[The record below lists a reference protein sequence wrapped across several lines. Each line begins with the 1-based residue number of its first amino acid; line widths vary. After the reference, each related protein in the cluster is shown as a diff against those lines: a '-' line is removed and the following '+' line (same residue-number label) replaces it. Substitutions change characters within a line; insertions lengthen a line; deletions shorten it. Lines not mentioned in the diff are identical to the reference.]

1 MLSALALFDYQ
12 HAPFTLVVL
21 GAVRNA
27 VFSINCPG
35 MEAHECFNLFE
46 KKFAEIVKSAFGDS
60 YASEIGKLY
69 PSDIQAK
76 IEELKAEVLELGDA
90 NELVL
95 SDSTWSNISNGNVIV
110 SPGTNKSF
118 IITPSFTDKNGVSK
132 TITTD
137 RIQYKSSNTSL
148 INIDSSGNATV
159 TGTAN
164 GTFSAKITVIVDGVE
179 VGEKTINIKVVTSA
193 VDWASMGNDNVN
205 GFISMDGSDTTPNTV
220 KSLAELYNG
229 NGVMNLLAHNDMRRG
244 LDWLG
249 AVAEAKTAIGTFVDT
264 IASACASS
272 GIQYDQTALNT
283 AKEKVVALYTAAFDH
298 SIDNWAG
305 KKETKNNTF
314 QYDGQTY
321 SYQVCKYYKNS
332 TTMDTAY
339 AQGCRFGNAG
349 KDHSFRAGAQ
359 GNLRNPEKDQG
370 KEQAHKR
377 I

>member
-1 MLSALALFDYQ
+1 
-12 HAPFTLVVL
+12 
-21 GAVRNA
+21 
-27 VFSINCPG
+27 
-35 MEAHECFNLFE
+35 
-46 KKFAEIVKSAFGDS
+46 
-60 YASEIGKLY
+60 
-69 PSDIQAK
+69 
-76 IEELKAEVLELGDA
+76 
-90 NELVL
+90 
-95 SDSTWSNISNGNVIV
+95 
-110 SPGTNKSF
+110 
-118 IITPSFTDKNGVSK
+118 
-132 TITTD
+132 
-137 RIQYKSSNTSL
+137 
-148 INIDSSGNATV
+148 
-159 TGTAN
+159 
-164 GTFSAKITVIVDGVE
+164 
-179 VGEKTINIKVVTSA
+179 
-193 VDWASMGNDNVN
+193 
-205 GFISMDGSDTTPNTV
+205 MDGSDTTPNTV

-339 AQGCRFGNAG
+339 AQGCSASNNQLGLRIGEQYDDHWFQITVNTRCVMDLFNRFYQEALG
-349 KDHSFRAGAQ
+349 
-359 GNLRNPEKDQG
+359 L
-370 KEQAHKR
+370 
-377 I
+377 